1 MKKLPGLSAA
11 LLIAGLS
18 VGANFSAKGA
28 LYLTPDGPDGGGI
41 DNVVKIFTGS
51 ANNPSSSEIAAGL
64 GVSLANLTPR
74 LFKSDDGNKYLS
86 GSYDVVYDYNGVA
99 EDTALVY
106 KGAPNESFDTS
117 KLTWLLAKDG
127 IHGHYLWNLTG
138 IWNGTDTLVIRGSE
152 LWPNQ
157 GSLSHFEIGG
167 AAVPE
172 PSTII
177 AGALLL
183 LPFAASTLRSLRR
196 KHA

>member
-11 LLIAGLS
+11 LLIAGLC

-28 LYLTPDGPDGGGI
+28 LYLTPTGPDGVGI
-41 DNVVKIFTGS
+41 DNAILLPGGANPAPS
-51 ANNPSSSEIAAGL
+51 AIAAAL
-64 GVSLANLTPR
+64 GVSLANLTPV
-74 LFKSDDGNKYLS
+74 LFKDEEAKYLS
-86 GSYDVVYDYNGVA
+86 GSYDVIYNYNGVS

-106 KGAPNESFDTS
+106 KGDPKEFFGTS
-117 KLTWLLAKDG
+117 KLTWFLAKDG
-127 IHGHYLWNLTG
+127 AAGHYLWNLTD
-138 IWNGTDTLVIRGSE
+138 IWDGKETLVIRGSE
-152 LWPNQ
+152 LWP
-157 GSLSHFEIGG
+157 GPGELSHFEIGG

-183 LPFAASTLRSLRR
+183 LPFAASTLRRLRR